1 MLKDNEKKRK
11 TNPYSRAY
19 MNSYEWNYMV
29 LELVDYIEEKLSSQG
44 ENDDN
49 WKYFKEYCSLKYLNW
64 RVIKKMIEYTVVQVF
79 TSEAELT
86 SYEGFKSLEIA
97 NDSVSEKTEAPVVQ
111 EESDFDLKMSKPL
124 KKNTPKKQEEC
135 VDMNFDFE
143 EIPPKKKVSTDDG
156 YNPFSDGAF

>member
-29 LELVDYIEEKLSSQG
+29 LELVDYIEEKLSSETDRG
-44 ENDDN
+44 DN

-79 TSEAELT
+79 TSESELT

-97 NDSVSEKTEAPVVQ
+97 TDSMNEKTEAPVVQ
-111 EESDFDLKMSKPL
+111 KESDFDLKMSKPL

-143 EIPPKKKVSTDDG
+143 EIPLKKVVNADEG

>member
-1 MLKDNEKKRK
+1 
-11 TNPYSRAY
+11 

-29 LELVDYIEEKLSSQG
+29 LELVDYIEEKLSFQG
-44 ENDDN
+44 ENDDD

-64 RVIKKMIEYTVVQVF
+64 RVIKKMIEYSVVQVF

-97 NDSVSEKTEAPVVQ
+97 NDSMNEKTEAPVVQ
-111 EESDFDLKMSKPL
+111 KESDIDLKMAKPV

-135 VDMNFDFE
+135 VEMNFDF
-143 EIPPKKKVSTDDG
+143 
-156 YNPFSDGAF
+156 

>member
-1 MLKDNEKKRK
+1 
-11 TNPYSRAY
+11 
-19 MNSYEWNYMV
+19 
-29 LELVDYIEEKLSSQG
+29 
-44 ENDDN
+44 
-49 WKYFKEYCSLKYLNW
+49 
-64 RVIKKMIEYTVVQVF
+64 MIEYTVVQVF

-97 NDSVSEKTEAPVVQ
+97 NDSINEKTEAPVVQ
-111 EESDFDLKMSKPL
+111 KESDFDLKMSKPL

-143 EIPPKKKVSTDDG
+143 EIPPKKVVNADEG